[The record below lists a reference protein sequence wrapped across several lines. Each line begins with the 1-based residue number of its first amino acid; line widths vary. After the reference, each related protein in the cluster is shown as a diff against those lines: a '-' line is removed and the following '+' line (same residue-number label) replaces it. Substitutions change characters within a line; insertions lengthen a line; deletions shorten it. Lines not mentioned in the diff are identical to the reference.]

1 MGVSCEEVWREIS
14 NYLDQDLDPGVR
26 AALDE
31 HFRGCK
37 HCTAVRDGARN
48 VVNLYGDPQM
58 FELPLGFSQRLHR
71 RIGESVLPPRG
82 TAFGW
87 VIALAASLL
96 VVGGLELGS
105 SSAFSRPELRSEHA
119 DPATRYIPGEML
131 VVVTREGK
139 TFHGGTGC
147 RYMHDKAKERI
158 ISAREAIR
166 EGYSPCTRCMRKYL
180 SAKSVTTY
188 FPANIS
194 SEVAGLRALQ

>member
-1 MGVSCEEVWREIS
+1 MGVSCEQVWREIS
-14 NYLDQDLDPGVR
+14 NYLDQDLEPGLR
-26 AALDE
+26 AALEE

-37 HCTAVRDGARN
+37 PCTAVRDGARN

-58 FELPLGFSQRLHR
+58 FALPLGFSQRLHR
-71 RIGESVLPPRG
+71 RIGENVLRPRG

-96 VVGGLELGS
+96 IVGGLELGS
-105 SSAFSRPELRSEHA
+105 SSAFSRPELRSQHA
-119 DPATRYIPGEML
+119 DPATRDIPGDML

-147 RYMHDKAKERI
+147 PYMHEKTKERI

-166 EGYSPCTRCMRKYL
+166 EGYSPCTRCMRSYL
-180 SAKSVTTY
+180 SAKSFTTY
-188 FPANIS
+188 FPADITR
-194 SEVAGLRALQ
+194 EVAGLRALE

>member
-14 NYLDQDLDPGVR
+14 NYLDQDLEPGLR
-26 AALDE
+26 AALEE
-31 HFRGCK
+31 HFRECK
-37 HCTAVRDGARN
+37 SCTAIRDGTRN

-71 RIGESVLPPRG
+71 RIDENVLRPRG

-105 SSAFSRPELRSEHA
+105 SSAFSQPELRSELA
-119 DPATRYIPGEML
+119 DPASPHTPGDLL
-131 VVVTREGK
+131 VVVTLDGK
-139 TFHGGTGC
+139 TFHGGAGC
-147 RYMHDKAKERI
+147 PYMHEKSKERI

-188 FPANIS
+188 FPADIS
-194 SEVAGLRALQ
+194 SEIAGLRALR